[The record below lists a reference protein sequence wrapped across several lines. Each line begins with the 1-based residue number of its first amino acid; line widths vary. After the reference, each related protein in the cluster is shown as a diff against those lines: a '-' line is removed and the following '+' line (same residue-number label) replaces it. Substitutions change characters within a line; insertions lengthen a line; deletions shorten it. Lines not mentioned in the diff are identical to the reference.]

1 MRLRRVADI
10 LPTRL
15 ERASTML
22 PIRPRRSPNAPLPRP
37 CHAFDA
43 FPTRAFPTRL
53 RGDSGLARDG
63 RSPLLLPPSSS
74 RFPRGRSSDGAL
86 RRLQT
91 AVRSLE
97 RSRSSCLLF
106 SLGWKNDVS
115 REALGMK
122 RADVSRETSGVGMTR
137 RSRAIDLG
145 HRARRRARRGG
156 RARNRAR
163 PLPVFRL
170 ASLGAA
176 ASSVLVC
183 SMSATAPIS
192 SSPRAA
198 RRRAC
203 SAGTS

>member
-1 MRLRRVADI
+1 MRFRCVADI

-15 ERASTML
+15 ERASAML
-22 PIRPRRSPNAPLPRP
+22 PMRSRRSPNAPLPRP

-43 FPTRAFPTRL
+43 FPTCAFPTRL

-86 RRLQT
+86 RRLRT

-122 RADVSRETSGVGMTR
+122 GADVSRETSGVGMTR

-192 SSPRAA
+192 SSPRAE
-198 RRRAC
+198 
-203 SAGTS
+203 